1 MSAPK
6 VNANVLPDWWSF
18 SFMGLQAVRIPA
30 LQYCPPLTLPLVTHT
45 SHDRHRLSARLRVS
59 AHTQA
64 ALLPLFVQHVSDP
77 LAMFLQVLPNGFD
90 KATDGLKTSLR
101 VEMAGT
107 TNAHCEPACHV

>member
-1 MSAPK
+1 MI
-6 VNANVLPDWWSF
+6 
-18 SFMGLQAVRIPA
+18 AVKCA
-30 LQYCPPLTLPLVTHT
+30 WAG
-45 SHDRHRLSARLRVS
+45 SS

-90 KATDGLKTSLR
+90 KATDGLKSSLR

-107 TNAHCEPACHV
+107 TNAQCEPASHGLNSVA